1 MNEHRRVPATLD
13 LVDRAVLGLN
23 GLMGTLD
30 PAVDYEPYFL
40 NFVNVRPAYLVHWSS
55 MVSGVLP
62 KYLEAAAL
70 LRCMSGSTAH
80 ADLERGMTEAILANI
95 ADDGLI
101 YDRVDPRRPWNVG
114 AGYGRRSWNE
124 DYANLA
130 GNGRL
135 ACGMDWEHQLTGDD
149 AWLARMQRTCERMLE
164 LAVVRG
170 DEAYYPNVGC
180 GNDFSWPRTSGWV
193 HTDPPKGPQEG
204 GEGATTFYLAL
215 PIRGLVRWYRKSG
228 DERMLSLAAKLARFT
243 MRPAFWGGTIELDP
257 SYGPTRGHWWGHFH
271 GNLAALRGLLE
282 YAVTAGDGR
291 AMEFVR
297 GGYEWARHHIDP
309 KLGLDSAFE
318 GCCTGDLVAL
328 GIQLSDAGIADCWD
342 DVDHVVRNA
351 LCAAQATDID
361 RLRRVSD
368 AGPERPA
375 YASWGAAGDWRYEHS
390 ITPKPL
396 PGQETSERALERTIG
411 CFAWQLRGGRWQS
424 PVFMQCCTANGNQ
437 GFYFAWEAIV
447 RGARGG
453 ATGGA
458 AGDTA
463 TVNLFLNRFSPWVD
477 VASWLPFAGRVELAN
492 RTCRRVSVRI
502 PSWVRRSTLA
512 VSLDGRRIEPSWT
525 GAYVVVD
532 GLRPGSLIR
541 LDFPV
546 ATETATLAIPSI
558 NQRPFRGSPTVTARF
573 RGSTCIGLE
582 PAPESVNGADPVLYP
597 LFDRPEFQAAEA
609 PMRDVE
615 VRVVEKPIAWW

>member
-1 MNEHRRVPATLD
+1 
-13 LVDRAVLGLN
+13 
-23 GLMGTLD
+23 
-30 PAVDYEPYFL
+30 
-40 NFVNVRPAYLVHWSS
+40 
-55 MVSGVLP
+55 
-62 KYLEAAAL
+62 
-70 LRCMSGSTAH
+70 
-80 ADLERGMTEAILANI
+80 
-95 ADDGLI
+95 
-101 YDRVDPRRPWNVG
+101 
-114 AGYGRRSWNE
+114 
-124 DYANLA
+124 
-130 GNGRL
+130 
-135 ACGMDWEHQLTGDD
+135 MDWQHQLTGDD
-149 AWLARMQRTCERMLE
+149 AWLARMKRTCERMLA

-193 HTDPPKGPQEG
+193 HTDEPKGPQEG

-215 PIRGLVRWYRKSG
+215 PIRGLVRWYRRSG
-228 DERMLSLAAKLARFT
+228 DERMLDLARKLARFT
-243 MRPAFWGGTIELDP
+243 MRPCFWGGSVELDP

-271 GNLAALRGLLE
+271 GNLAALRGILE
-282 YAVTAGDGR
+282 YALTAGDER

-297 GGYEWARHHIDP
+297 GGYEWARHHLDP
-309 KLGLDSAFE
+309 RLGLDSALE

-328 GIQLSDAGIADCWD
+328 GIQLSDAGIGDFWD
-342 DVDHVVRNA
+342 DVDHVVRNS
-351 LCAAQATDID
+351 LCAAQATDLD
-361 RLRRVSD
+361 RLRRVSG

-396 PGQETSERALERTIG
+396 PGQETAERVLERTIG

-437 GFYFAWEAIV
+437 GFYYAWEAIV
-447 RGARGG
+447 RGSWGGAGGG
-453 ATGGA
+453 ATGGG

-463 TVNLFLNRFSPWVD
+463 AVNLLLNRFSPWLD
-477 VASWLPFAGRVELAN
+477 VASWLPFSGRVEIAN

-502 PSWVRRSTLA
+502 PAWVRRSTLE
-512 VSLDGRRIEPSWT
+512 VSVDGRRIEPAWI
-525 GAYVVVD
+525 GAYVVAD
-532 GLRPGSLIR
+532 GLRPGSKVR

-546 ATETATLAIPSI
+546 ATETATLALPSI
-558 NQRPFRGSPTVTARF
+558 NQRPFKGSPTVTARF

-609 PMRDVE
+609 PMREVGVRIVE
-615 VRVVEKPIAWW
+615 RPVAWW

>member
-1 MNEHRRVPATLD
+1 MNERRRVPATLD

-30 PAVDYEPYFL
+30 PAVDFEPYFL
-40 NFVNVRPAYLVHWSS
+40 SFVNVRPAYLVHWSS

-62 KYLEAAAL
+62 KYLEAVAL
-70 LRCMSGSTAH
+70 LRCMSGSDAH
-80 ADLERGMTEAILANI
+80 ADLEGGMVDAVLANL
-95 ADDGLI
+95 ADDGLV

-135 ACGMDWEHQLTGDD
+135 ACGMDWMHQLTGDG
-149 AWLARMQRTCERMLE
+149 AWLDRMRRTCERMLE

-180 GNDFSWPRTSGWV
+180 GNDFSWPRISGWV
-193 HTDPPKGPQEG
+193 HTDEPKGPQEG
-204 GEGATTFYLAL
+204 GEGATAFYLAQ
-215 PIRGLVRWYRKSG
+215 PIRGLVRWYRRSG
-228 DERMLSLAAKLARFT
+228 DGRMLDLAAKLARFV
-243 MRPAFWGGTIELDP
+243 MRPCFWGGAVELDP

-271 GNLAALRGLLE
+271 GNLAALRGILE
-282 YAVTAGDGR
+282 YALAAGDAR

-309 KLGLDSAFE
+309 RLGLDAAFE

-328 GIQLSDAGIADCWD
+328 GVQLSDAGIGDFWD
-342 DVDHVVRNA
+342 DVDHVVRNS
-351 LCAAQATDID
+351 LCAAQAADIE

-375 YASWGAAGDWRYEHS
+375 YADWGAAGDWRYEHS

-424 PVFMQCCTANGNQ
+424 PVYMQCCTANGNQ
-437 GFYFAWEAIV
+437 GFYYAWEAIV
-447 RGARGG
+447 RGAK
-453 ATGGA
+453 GGA
-458 AGDTA
+458 AGDA
-463 TVNLFLNRFSPWVD
+463 AVVNLLLNRFSPWVD
-477 VASWLPFAGRVELAN
+477 VASWLPFTGRVELAN
-492 RTCRRVSVRI
+492 RGCRRISVRI
-502 PSWVRRSTLA
+502 PSWVRRSTLR
-512 VSLDGRRIEPSWT
+512 VTIDGRPIEPSWT
-525 GAYVVVD
+525 GPYAVAN
-532 GLRPGSLIR
+532 GLRPGTVVR
-541 LDFPV
+541 LDFPLV
-546 ATETATLAIPSI
+546 TETATIAIPSI
-558 NQRPFRGSPTVTARF
+558 NARPFKGSPTVIARF
-573 RGSTCIGLE
+573 RGSTCVGLE

-609 PMRDVE
+609 PMREVD
-615 VRVVEKPIAWW
+615 VRVVERPIAWW